1 MSFLHEINTVELKNN
16 SAMKD
21 KYIYKLVNVF
31 LTKGVILC
39 IALLILRVL
48 TFILSEN
55 NSGEK
60 NKQDVSIV
68 DEVCGQL
75 IPIDFLRIFIVVLL
89 VLVVLLGLL
98 FLCCFICK
106 KIKKNMCE
114 NNQEENEDLRNINL
128 KIDGLKKDVEY
139 LKTMISTKK
148 YDNNDKDNNGI
159 SVSVNVNGKDY

>member
-1 MSFLHEINTVELKNN
+1 
-16 SAMKD
+16 MKD
-21 KYIYKLVNVF
+21 KYIYKLVNVI

-89 VLVVLLGLL
+89 VLAVLLVLL

-106 KIKKNMCE
+106 KINMCE

-128 KIDGLKKDVEY
+128 RIDGLKKDVEY

>member
-1 MSFLHEINTVELKNN
+1 
-16 SAMKD
+16 MKD
-21 KYIYKLVNVF
+21 KYIYKLVNVI

-89 VLVVLLGLL
+89 VLAVLLVLL

-106 KIKKNMCE
+106 KINMCE

>member
-1 MSFLHEINTVELKNN
+1 MF
-16 SAMKD
+16 
-21 KYIYKLVNVF
+21 F